1 MTPKSLRTASVLT
14 FCLGVAV
21 AVPAAAHNVASIFEG
36 SAGHSTAMALNV
48 NHGCGKSPIVGLRL
62 QVPEGV
68 TDAKA
73 AYDPHWTIEYKM
85 RKLDEPIDFHGR
97 PITEVVGEIIWK
109 DPKNGSLPPT
119 SWYPFQFRM
128 TLPNE
133 PNRVLHLKNI
143 TLCEEGT
150 DPYIDMPEVALD
162 VHDEDFAAK
171 AWAFMSATANPAP
184 FLVIRAAEKKQYPW
198 EWTAT
203 QARGEP
209 DDSAQRQA
217 RAD

>member
-1 MTPKSLRTASVLT
+1 MKTLRAHGVLV
-14 FCLGVAV
+14 FCLGVTV
-21 AVPAAAHNVASIFEG
+21 AVPAAAHNVASISEG
-36 SAGHSTAMALNV
+36 LAGHSTAMALNV
-48 NHGCGKSPIVGLRL
+48 NHGCKGSPIVGLRL
-62 QVPEGV
+62 QVPDGI

-97 PITEVVGEIIWK
+97 MINEVVGEIIWK
-109 DPKNGSLPPT
+109 DPKNGSLPAD

-150 DPYIDMPEVALD
+150 DPYIDLPEVALD
-162 VHDEDFAAK
+162 VNDEDFAAK
-171 AWAFMSATANPAP
+171 TWAFMTATATPAP
-184 FLVIRAAEKKQYPW
+184 LLVIRAAEKKQYPW
-198 EWTAT
+198 EWTPA
-203 QARGEP
+203 QARGERE
-209 DDSAQRQA
+209 DMSQRQA
-217 RAD
+217 RTD

>member
-1 MTPKSLRTASVLT
+1 MKTLRAHGVLML
-14 FCLGVAV
+14 CLGLTVT
-21 AVPAAAHNVASIFEG
+21 VPAAAHNVASIFEG
-36 SAGHSTAMALNV
+36 FAGHSTAMALNV
-48 NHGCGKSPIVGLRL
+48 NHGCKASPIVGLRL
-62 QVPEGV
+62 QVPEGI

-73 AYDPHWTIEYKM
+73 AFDPFWTIEYKM
-85 RKLDEPIDFHGR
+85 RKLDEPINFHGR
-97 PITEVVGEIIWK
+97 MINEVVGEIIWK
-109 DPKNGSLPPT
+109 NPKTPIPANG
-119 SWYPFQFRM
+119 WYPFQFRM

-162 VHDEDFAAK
+162 VNDDKFAEK
-171 AWAFMSATANPAP
+171 AWAFMTATATPAP

-198 EWTAT
+198 EWTPA
-203 QARGEP
+203 QARGERE
-209 DDSAQRQA
+209 DTGQRQA

>member
-1 MTPKSLRTASVLT
+1 MIYQRLRASSVLMV
-14 FCLGVAV
+14 CLGFTV
-21 AVPAAAHNVASIFEG
+21 AVPATAHNVASISEA
-36 SAGHSTAMALNV
+36 SAGHLTAMALNV
-48 NHGCGKSPIVGLRL
+48 NHGCKRSPIVGLRL
-62 QVPEGV
+62 QVPDGV

-73 AYDPHWTIEYKM
+73 AYDPEWTIEYKM

-109 DPKNGSLPPT
+109 DPKNGSLAAN

-133 PNRVLHLKNI
+133 PGRVLHLKNI

-162 VHDEDFAAK
+162 VNDEQFAEK

-184 FLVIRAAEKKQYPW
+184 FLVIRAAAKKQYPW
-198 EWTAT
+198 EWTAA
-203 QARGEP
+203 QARGERE
-209 DDSAQRQA
+209 DTSQQQA